1 MKRDYLWQLAIFV
14 LVLIGLNFFF
24 RLHISILGS
33 LLLTVGLSFLFSL
46 FKGRR

>member
-1 MKRDYLWQLAIFV
+1 MKRDYLWQLAMFV